1 MVSIHLNT
9 LFEYL
14 IVFVFFFNA
23 NVTYAHVVNL
33 RWVNFILKNECWLNR
48 FKVYVVYPRVRLFWI
63 HTTISFFKIFFIFS
77 MCVKILRGCL
87 DEKKIS
93 LITEISLLITH
104 HSITYFLS
112 PNNDEISLKARLAP
126 KAQLCF
132 QPKKLKKLG
141 TTDWA
146 LCSATERLPA
156 KPFMPTYSP
165 LLLFPSALDGI
176 DELFRSNELIKH
188 LCPHLCVS
196 DKWRKAI
203 ECIK

>member
-1 MVSIHLNT
+1 M

-14 IVFVFFFNA
+14 FVFVFFFNA

-33 RWVNFILKNECWLNR
+33 QWVNFILKNECGLKR

-63 HTTISFFKIFFIFS
+63 YTTISFFKIFFIFS

-104 HSITYFLS
+104 HSITHFLS

-126 KAQLCF
+126 KTQLCF

-176 DELFRSNELIKH
+176 DELFRSDELIKH
-188 LCPHLCVS
+188 LRPHLHVT

-203 ECIK
+203 QCIK

>member
-1 MVSIHLNT
+1 M

-33 RWVNFILKNECWLNR
+33 RWVNFILKNECGLKR

-63 HTTISFFKIFFIFS
+63 YTTISFFKIFFIFS

-104 HSITYFLS
+104 HYITHFLS
-112 PNNDEISLKARLAP
+112 PNNDEISLKACLAP

-141 TTDWA
+141 TTD
-146 LCSATERLPA
+146 
-156 KPFMPTYSP
+156 
-165 LLLFPSALDGI
+165 
-176 DELFRSNELIKH
+176 
-188 LCPHLCVS
+188 
-196 DKWRKAI
+196 
-203 ECIK
+203 